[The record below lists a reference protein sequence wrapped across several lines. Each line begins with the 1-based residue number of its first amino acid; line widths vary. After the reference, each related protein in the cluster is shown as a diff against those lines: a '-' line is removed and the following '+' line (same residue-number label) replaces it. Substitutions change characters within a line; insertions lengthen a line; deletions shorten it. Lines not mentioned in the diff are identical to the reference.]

1 MKKKLL
7 SLFIA
12 IFLGG
17 AMAYITYKKFMSYEN
32 LTTIDAYQTGIY
44 NNYSNALANAEKLN
58 GSIIIN
64 DNNQF
69 LVIAAVAPSTTSK
82 EKIEY
87 LLQNENIDYYQKQL
101 SLKTNLKKDLSYY
114 EQALNQTNDLDTLKQ
129 LNQKL
134 LEKLQERITK

>member
-32 LTTIDAYQTGIY
+32 LTTIYAYQTGIY

>member
-1 MKKKLL
+1 
-7 SLFIA
+7 
-12 IFLGG
+12 
-17 AMAYITYKKFMSYEN
+17 MAYITYKKFMSYEN
-32 LTTIDAYQTGIY
+32 LTTIYAYQTGIY